1 MPQFMMLLM
10 EDHPM
15 QREIFVELLKGE
27 GFEVVQ
33 CTTAE
38 AAELVIAISGL
49 EFRAVVAD
57 QNLDGDMLGPAD
69 CGARGMIG
77 GSATAP
83 APAVARSASP
93 LHPPCWQRDT
103 SCRGRAALWACAADA
118 LDHVPGKQEDGNPDD
133 AGSAHLDWF
142 VFSHSHG
149 SVSSRD

>member
-27 GFEVVQ
+27 GFEVVG

-38 AAELVIAISGL
+38 AAELVIAISGR

-57 QNLDGDMLGPAD
+57 QIWTGICSALLTVVRA
-69 CGARGMIG
+69 MIG

-103 SCRGRAALWACAADA
+103 SCRVARRSLGRC
-118 LDHVPGKQEDGNPDD
+118 
-133 AGSAHLDWF
+133 
-142 VFSHSHG
+142 
-149 SVSSRD
+149 R

>member
-69 CGARGMIG
+69 CGARDDRRLCYCSSTG
-77 GSATAP
+77 GCSLGVTVAP
-83 APAVARSASP
+83 A
-93 LHPPCWQRDT
+93 LL
-103 SCRGRAALWACAADA
+103 AA
-118 LDHVPGKQEDGNPDD
+118 
-133 AGSAHLDWF
+133 
-142 VFSHSHG
+142 
-149 SVSSRD
+149 